1 MLDRQSFL
9 SLSLDDIFRNLQKT
23 YGIEHIELDMDTMM
37 LLDRATV
44 LYFRLKEMDKVP
56 EEQWSVGDKMRYN
69 STYNQFLDTLKELR
83 KYRLKQKQ
91 ETTVEVA
98 NIPDEEEI
106 LDILQTFIKSEQRKS
121 KV

>member
-23 YGIEHIELDMDTMM
+23 YGIEDIELDMDTMM

-91 ETTVEVA
+91 EATVEVA